1 MATEIFYVTNVKCM
15 GCVTNIQ
22 EGLTKVKGV
31 LSVTVEK
38 EEAKVI
44 VETNDLKREII
55 AEALSILGYPEK
67 KKSFLSIFK

>member
-15 GCVTNIQ
+15 GCVTSIQ
-22 EGLTKVKGV
+22 EGLTKLQGV

-44 VETNDLKREII
+44 VETINLKREKI
-55 AEALSILGYPEK
+55 AEELSALGYPEK
-67 KKSFLSIFK
+67 KKSFPSIFK